1 MSNETK
7 TPKPSINPTD
17 PRWQRWL
24 LEMRV
29 TIDDQDAVLQDLL
42 RKERHRDLGVR
53 EAKRLYRETRD
64 KLRSLLAH
72 AGGGDGGDG
81 GDESGRDPAG
91 SGGSPAH

>member
-7 TPKPSINPTD
+7 TPKPPPPNPTD
-17 PRWQRWL
+17 PKWERWL

-29 TIDDQDAVLQDLL
+29 TIDDQDAVLKDLL
-42 RKERHRDLGVR
+42 RKKRHRDLGVR

-81 GDESGRDPAG
+81 GDEAG

>member
-1 MSNETK
+1 MSDEVR
-7 TPKPSINPTD
+7 TPKPPAPPGPT
-17 PRWQRWL
+17 RERWL
-24 LEMRV
+24 LELRV
-29 TIDDQDAVLQDLL
+29 TIDDQDAVLRDLL

-64 KLRSLLAH
+64 KLRSLLAY

-91 SGGSPAH
+91 SGSSPAH

>member
-1 MSNETK
+1 MSNDTK
-7 TPKPSINPTD
+7 TPPPVLTD
-17 PRWQRWL
+17 PHGRRWL

-42 RKERHRDLGVR
+42 RKERHRNLGVR

-81 GDESGRDPAG
+81 GDESG

>member
-7 TPKPSINPTD
+7 TPPPAPSD
-17 PRWQRWL
+17 PNWSRWL
-24 LEMRV
+24 LELRV
-29 TIDDQDAVLQDLL
+29 TVDDQNAVLQDLL

>member
-7 TPKPSINPTD
+7 TPKPPPPHPTD
-17 PRWQRWL
+17 PKWERWL
-24 LEMRV
+24 LEVRV
-29 TIDDQDAVLQDLL
+29 TVDDQDAVLRDLL

-81 GDESGRDPAG
+81 GDESG
-91 SGGSPAH
+91 SPAH